1 VWRINAVTSTTT
13 PDAGNMIKD
22 VVSKGFKK
30 FSLKPKKEKK
40 KKK

>member
-1 VWRINAVTSTTT
+1 
-13 PDAGNMIKD
+13 MIKD